1 MSNINPFLSSGKE
14 TEEFNP
20 FRYKADINPRS
31 PIGGLRMTSD
41 SRFLQGL
48 TTDSNPNDVKA
59 ANQGFWSELGNSL
72 VNFGGEVVLGAVEGA
87 GYLNPLQLITTAF
100 DSEKQ
105 FGNVISEWAAKKN
118 EELQQDMF
126 PVYNNTETA
135 DVSEWFFENFS
146 SIGSAISLMIPAM
159 AGTKALGA
167 TARAMR
173 GHKLLKAIGVAEGS
187 PVFNTAT
194 AGLETITMAGMSR
207 HAENMME
214 ATETYNTI
222 LEEAKQKGFS
232 DDLAK
237 QAAKEAAK
245 SVYNKNWT
253 LIMNDL
259 VQFGMINK
267 GWSTYSRKGKE
278 LALSN
283 ANKSTAKSIL
293 TQMGI
298 EGAEEGYQFITAEEQ
313 AREVAQKYGIREK
326 DYLSYPERLAKYAT
340 DENFL
345 TSVFFGALGGGVF
358 EVAGTAINNKF
369 AKQQQIANEL
379 RDTEYQKQLAVF
391 EGDKKKFLKI
401 EQEESYRFIFEL
413 LEQGRADHA
422 ESLFQ
427 MMVDTKPADDISQEE
442 AKEINAKG
450 QWGLEQLKGFESYFN
465 TVRKNNTGET
475 MRFLLAN
482 KAGRNIK
489 RASLDLRQQEVN
501 KELGRLTEDFKLTS
515 DLTKVLE
522 LSKDIESLEA
532 LKPED
537 LGIDKEI
544 KDNLL
549 KEKKDS
555 YALFLETVKT
565 NQSLT
570 EDQVKEKLNQVD
582 TSLLT
587 QNTFLK
593 SVEELQLA
601 QLNKDATLASN
612 PAKIQDKVNTLREE
626 TQNKELLTLTKKI
639 NKNTTEEELVQ
650 LKEAAKIINKD
661 KEFKEA
667 LAVKVKEI
675 QATASKIDEVNLEA
689 SLKTRWTDNSLLKA
703 KEVQEIT
710 NLAILNGGIPE
721 NTVVDEKYIAERYN
735 SDPVF
740 KTKLNNYF
748 KQSNSVVSVTKI
760 DLKKEPTNSDGVDVN
775 IKTKETTTQQNTVGY
790 PTNPWKTASLEF
802 KYENGSFTE
811 TENGLVLNT
820 SSLSQ
825 KINWGA
831 LNRGEIPVGSTLY
844 YEYDFNDS
852 FNKGTIKGF
861 EKIDANNAQIE
872 IVYYKDNNKTETN
885 RVILGA
891 VPIWTE
897 TKNFGSK
904 DNSNNLKAFKEKLW
918 SEVLN
923 TTNKIGRIT
932 LTPTT
937 KLKSYES
944 GPIHNLRQDSK
955 PLEQN
960 PLDIIGNNKLVLAIG
975 RQKTNGQAYLDF
987 GDVNHPYVNK
997 VTAQKNVEK
1006 GAVYMM
1012 IPDKSGNILPIKIFN
1027 KTLNTFPDLL
1037 AEVRSMAL
1045 SFKEITDATQRREA
1059 VDRISDIVSISDLYY
1074 SPNTQSYN
1082 LVLTDNKTK
1091 TIKTFTE
1098 ENAAEVLGQLRVQ
1111 IDVNKI
1117 NRTVNGEAYNSTVSK
1132 NGYIVTDLHPDYFH
1146 STRVIV
1152 EPYIPEVVKD
1162 APISEAKTTV
1172 EHSNIAGLN
1181 EKFSLN
1187 DVDFGITSIDL
1198 GDIGKFKEATDEDNY
1213 TPLNE
1218 GEIRDWFEKNLP
1230 QVPVEII
1237 PHLIEIK
1244 KNGGYAWGMF
1254 KDAAIILYNAAPN
1267 KIAYH
1272 EAFHAVFNLFL
1283 SPKEREA
1290 ILNEAS
1296 IRYGI
1301 PRSFDSVDTIARYNA
1316 VDFQLKSVNI
1326 LSSDKAIEWF
1336 KKRDKGQW
1344 KGEQFWQKLQQD
1356 LQIPKE
1362 QIELLKSL
1370 SVENP
1375 YNREEILTSLLAN
1388 YSYTVEI
1395 NTAFG
1400 PEAQKQLDDGGEGFI
1415 SNGVTYIVEQGYN
1428 RPEYLK
1434 IINGEPVSITIEEFE
1449 QAKKDSIVK
1458 EPTNIY
1464 GKGGINLVASRNNPR
1479 EAEMYRSEDGWVYQ
1493 ELKIN
1498 TPLITPSIK
1507 AHASFADDNTI
1518 GWIRLYYNTIT
1529 KVVEIQEIQSD
1540 LFQKGRD
1547 KKSLALQELLDVDFS
1562 SDTPKEIYSGEQEN
1576 QFLQLLNKDNNW
1588 VTFFIKSIIQDSAKK
1603 GYEKVLFPSGNTASK
1618 VEGHTTLEEFKKQ
1631 KEDRIKVL
1639 EQEFFDYTIE
1649 QDTDGR
1655 FYVVNNVGEKGVSY
1669 SKRERAEEF
1678 IDKIKKDRVKTR
1690 EEINQLKQE
1699 LERVEKEG
1707 FGALKPIY
1715 NFYENTVAN
1724 ILKKQ
1729 GYNPVLI
1736 TDEYGNTWQEITLT
1750 EQQKQEIIRLSSLD
1764 KSVYNTNDLKLEE
1777 KLADEFMEYVQ
1788 EDGANADSLS
1798 YNIRQF
1804 FRKLWTAIKSVFNKV
1819 DIDTLMYRINT
1830 GYYKDKQLPV
1840 KNTSP
1845 KYKVIEDPIVAR
1857 KRVAMINYQFF
1868 KALDNYRAKNP
1879 NFEGLSD
1886 TKLIEKIGKND
1897 YKLGLIT
1904 VYGSILNGLRQAEF
1918 KLPNTD
1924 PRKAK
1929 LQNLINQF
1937 FVENQ
1942 DKEISDVDGYF
1953 GKALADLRRYGLK
1966 YTPEGETNEQVL
1978 EDINNTSF
1986 EELYE
1991 EENFDTIHDKSR
2003 LTENPKDNFSYDV
2016 RKFLRKLEKYSI
2028 VNGEFVKGTSETND
2042 DLGFTSFANY
2052 DEIVN
2057 FLFNNLADV
2066 NTTNEMIAKLQEL
2079 QYKRPELR
2087 DVVVKALADEQFK
2100 TKLFVAFNK
2109 AYTPFLKVIRNI
2121 KELEFGNEISMRVFN
2136 ANRKNIKQLI
2146 IDEWNTN
2153 LKNSAGNNITKNG
2166 EIDTVKAKQYFDEYQ
2181 KIVEAIRKSRNITQE
2196 QANQLSTLLEN
2207 FGITISPKVFINEFI
2222 ERPTY
2227 YSTEGLT
2234 AVENLYNF
2242 IGGPRSLTTILTSI
2256 TASINPYEGDTA
2268 ESSSLISVSTTV
2280 ASNSL
2285 QLHLDSVINIEG
2297 EQVYSYA
2304 LPTFLSN
2311 LITDLKK
2318 NNNRKQLLE
2327 NWWFKSNA
2335 FLNDL
2340 DKEENYE
2347 LRENFSLAIL
2357 NGINLFDTN
2366 KGTAFS
2372 KMTEK
2377 DLAISDI
2384 ALFNSGKF
2392 AYYRVPILSDSP
2404 TSPTIRFKKYTKQEI
2419 VDNLYQVALA
2429 EKERIEKVDTYK
2441 ELGIKHWET
2450 RGKEYQFLTIFN
2462 DPNID
2467 INNIK
2472 AAKEAI
2478 TNWLNEEFKIE
2489 LDRLTT
2495 LEVIKGDQTS
2505 FFVTSNGNLVDNLKD
2520 YFYNKVHANVNIIQL
2535 TSIDLSF
2542 YKDSITFQKRNG
2554 QIYKLTDRLDT
2565 TAVWKDG
2572 TGVGQYYKSIYLKD
2586 VKEDTELFKNVNVT
2600 DAQSF
2605 IRLNRYK
2612 NIMIGIGKWTD
2623 QHESTYQKAQ
2633 KGAWSTGFSN
2643 FLPSSIKPF
2652 AFTHENIDGTDI
2664 IIPVQHKNSQA
2675 LLTPAMAKENPVL
2688 KKLLDYMDANNID
2701 EIQFADSAVKVGE
2714 YGAVT
2719 VEEFLKGAKPVI
2731 HILNN
2736 KDYGIQQRVPAKHLD
2751 IEVLLGTQ
2759 FKKLAL
2765 SEIPDNIE
2773 IMGMNKQE
2781 LFKTYQKLLT
2791 DNIIESYNTLSGEF
2805 QTIESVQKLLLEQ
2818 VRDRGLSESY
2828 AEALKIVIDQEGN
2841 KIFNIPLFDPIH
2853 GRRTQNILNAVIR
2866 NNVTKQK
2873 IAGASLTLV
2882 SSWGLDKKLKI
2893 VKNKEGGVEY
2903 MEVMLPAYTRKF
2915 FELKDKK
2922 GEVDIEQLQ
2931 KESPEVLELIGYRI
2945 PTEGW
2950 YSIKKMKIVGF
2961 TPDIMGSVA
2970 LLPYD
2975 ITTIAGEDFDI
2986 DKIYTILPTLEEV
2999 NWKLRKV
3006 KYNLDKPE
3014 TLSKVQRDNAL
3025 LDIINSIYSHPDMS
3039 SKVLTPGG
3047 FDTLKTL
3054 HNEIRDSYG
3063 ALIRQ
3068 DNIILPRTES
3078 KYFDINSNGGNLIG
3092 LAANHNSS
3100 HALTQYSKLG
3110 LTQSISFDGERRSS
3124 LHTTETTEQGRSVGQ
3139 NLAEFLGA
3147 FVDTAKDPVATG
3159 LNLNLFTFD
3168 SVALIIRAG
3177 FSLKT
3182 AMYFINQSILKNL
3195 VNQYNNQNKSEAKVD
3210 KIVTDLR
3217 QQLTKIIGD
3226 YPKSKMYDLSTKEL
3240 GKSFVS
3246 LANIPDPTAKRKAAL
3261 LQAKVLETFL
3271 ELRKTGKQLS
3281 ALIKA
3286 SKADTNGVGKTLAEN
3301 THFLESVG
3309 NVSKLKSLTGID
3321 SVLNIPLIDIS
3332 IEYGV
3337 KKPQEEILSR
3347 YFPYNGKLF
3356 KTLVNVLENNK
3367 GQELTADEINYVF
3380 NNFIHFYISD
3390 FSFFDETKKL
3400 YYINEYPA
3408 KFVALKK
3415 KYPEL
3420 ELIKYLAVKSKS
3432 SFNNLQ
3438 RIEFTSAATISNEQI
3453 ERLQDAWESMLGS
3466 DNVEIKGMAN
3476 DLLNYAFFTT
3486 YLGFK
3491 YTGFSHLTPINF
3503 LENLRNKEDVSYRDF
3518 VYRLQNEKD
3527 STHLIA
3533 NYLDQIYRH
3542 KSTYNTLLQT
3552 LKKED
3557 VTVTKKNKGGFVTS
3571 MKFDEAKS
3579 RSLGIY
3585 DEEGKVIRNRFLYE
3599 NSNGITYTFKYS
3611 GTTKNNE
3618 TVFNIQENLGYENHI
3633 VEFDKLNPAETNI
3646 PSNKIKSINADSYF
3660 DIDYDYTT
3668 LYSLENSQQNVKK
3681 ADENLNNILKTFAS
3695 SLGIKVEAHENLK
3708 SRLGIDAAGAADIY
3722 NKLILIS
3729 QNKENVN
3736 TLPEEIGH
3744 FAEAFTRGTSFHD
3757 SLMGL
3762 VQNTA
3767 EYKEVV
3773 NEYGEIYA
3781 GDITTLKRETIGK
3794 LIGKAIVKRY
3804 NETRKNT
3811 NNVVLQFLEALW
3823 NRFIGIFRK
3832 VDIADFNKEVNSI
3845 TEYIAEQIL
3854 AGNTNIFTNRNIKI
3868 GEVFYKLSSEKD
3880 INDNIETLKLGIDSI
3895 FKKLSLYE
3903 RKAGSTYLQREKDIF
3918 DKLIKDLNKEKY
3930 ELGLLRYLANARIEL
3945 DTVAKRYNQIGEI
3958 IKNGIPETLEEKRE
3972 LINTLRSAQNY
3983 VLGFESTLEKLATD
3997 KPFTNN
4003 SINVKASDT
4012 YVTTQALKNNYLK
4025 LGKTLLA
4032 DIFKSFSSNP
4042 KLKQDMEKALE
4053 VLEKDI
4059 SFTQRGLDALAESG
4073 DPILKI
4079 IDIIVKD
4086 SLNNYR
4092 VPLLEK
4098 AKSIVD
4104 MQQELEKA
4112 GIKSTNWMYERDF
4125 AGNLS
4130 GRMISKWNVAEYN
4143 KAKSAFFK
4151 SIGPKPEDAFKQR
4164 EWNRKVAEW
4173 FSINTQVN
4181 PNYKEVLENKKKEF
4195 ITRYGQRIGIR
4206 EYNAWVAKNSTE
4218 IYNPESG
4225 ERELRYIKE
4234 LAVPSDKYLSRQF
4247 AEIEN
4252 NPALKA
4258 YYDKYT
4264 NLLKEVESQLP
4275 EAYKLF
4281 GYMPQVRK
4289 DFFERLAFVDKNGER
4304 TLKSPKDYLNEGKET
4319 ILEAFKKQA
4328 GDDIEFGLTK
4338 LTDEKGNPVNFV
4350 PMFYTR
4356 PIDPTQLSTDASSS
4370 LIALVNSAYNYQA
4383 ISKVVDMV
4391 ELSKDILIE
4400 REILT
4405 GTFDPITYFKKEGE
4419 KGKQITIKGE
4429 NSKAF
4434 ARYQDYMEMV
4444 IYGNEKKDEKF
4455 AKLADT
4461 LNKYTSLSSLALNVY
4476 AGVANL
4482 AYGNIMTRMEA
4493 FAGELITNKDLLEAD
4508 KIYLSELPSTLK
4520 DIGARNVSNK
4530 LSLWSEYHNT
4540 LQDYN
4545 RELRDANTGRTNWFS
4560 RMFTQ
4565 SSLYFMNRSG
4575 EHYMQLKS
4583 SLALAQRIKVK
4594 DTEGNIMTLWE
4605 AYDVVN
4611 VGTEENPSYRLKL
4624 KEGLT
4629 KVGGEKATDLFKKEE
4644 NGKPLTQK
4652 DVNRFINRQNFLN
4665 KRLHG
4670 IYNDID
4676 KAAVHRYA
4684 IGRMGLLF
4692 RKWMKPG
4699 WNRRFEKLTYN
4710 EEGEIYTEGYYTTLW
4725 RVLKRSILELTELK
4739 DTLGTTDETIKA
4751 VEKANLI
4758 RVATEFSF
4766 MLATA
4771 AIASLATA
4779 YADDEDNWV
4788 AAFIAYEALRIHS
4801 ELQFYSNPQEAIRLA
4816 RSPLPAIR
4824 QIEKLQRLIE
4834 VWNWNDEMEKGK
4846 YKGLK
4851 NYEIIGI
4858 ELVPFAGTYYNARTP
4873 EEQLK
4878 FFSNNPPVLV
4888 SLTNTIIE

>member
-1098 ENAAEVLGQLRVQ
+1098 ENAVEVLGQLRVQ

-1198 GDIGKFKEATDEDNY
+1198 GDIGKFKEATDGDNY

-1218 GEIRDWFEKNLP
+1218 GEIRAWFEKNLP

-1464 GKGGINLVASRNNPR
+1464 GKGGMNLVASRNNPR

-1547 KKSLALQELLDVDFS
+1547 
-1562 SDTPKEIYSGEQEN
+1562 
-1576 QFLQLLNKDNNW
+1576 
-1588 VTFFIKSIIQDSAKK
+1588 
-1603 GYEKVLFPSGNTASK
+1603 
-1618 VEGHTTLEEFKKQ
+1618 
-1631 KEDRIKVL
+1631 
-1639 EQEFFDYTIE
+1639 
-1649 QDTDGR
+1649 
-1655 FYVVNNVGEKGVSY
+1655 
-1669 SKRERAEEF
+1669 
-1678 IDKIKKDRVKTR
+1678 
-1690 EEINQLKQE
+1690 
-1699 LERVEKEG
+1699 
-1707 FGALKPIY
+1707 
-1715 NFYENTVAN
+1715 
-1724 ILKKQ
+1724 
-1729 GYNPVLI
+1729 
-1736 TDEYGNTWQEITLT
+1736 
-1750 EQQKQEIIRLSSLD
+1750 
-1764 KSVYNTNDLKLEE
+1764 
-1777 KLADEFMEYVQ
+1777 
-1788 EDGANADSLS
+1788 
-1798 YNIRQF
+1798 
-1804 FRKLWTAIKSVFNKV
+1804 
-1819 DIDTLMYRINT
+1819 
-1830 GYYKDKQLPV
+1830 
-1840 KNTSP
+1840 
-1845 KYKVIEDPIVAR
+1845 
-1857 KRVAMINYQFF
+1857 
-1868 KALDNYRAKNP
+1868 
-1879 NFEGLSD
+1879 
-1886 TKLIEKIGKND
+1886 
-1897 YKLGLIT
+1897 
-1904 VYGSILNGLRQAEF
+1904 
-1918 KLPNTD
+1918 
-1924 PRKAK
+1924 
-1929 LQNLINQF
+1929 
-1937 FVENQ
+1937 
-1942 DKEISDVDGYF
+1942 
-1953 GKALADLRRYGLK
+1953 
-1966 YTPEGETNEQVL
+1966 
-1978 EDINNTSF
+1978 
-1986 EELYE
+1986 
-1991 EENFDTIHDKSR
+1991 
-2003 LTENPKDNFSYDV
+2003 
-2016 RKFLRKLEKYSI
+2016 
-2028 VNGEFVKGTSETND
+2028 
-2042 DLGFTSFANY
+2042 
-2052 DEIVN
+2052 
-2057 FLFNNLADV
+2057 
-2066 NTTNEMIAKLQEL
+2066 
-2079 QYKRPELR
+2079 
-2087 DVVVKALADEQFK
+2087 
-2100 TKLFVAFNK
+2100 
-2109 AYTPFLKVIRNI
+2109 
-2121 KELEFGNEISMRVFN
+2121 
-2136 ANRKNIKQLI
+2136 
-2146 IDEWNTN
+2146 
-2153 LKNSAGNNITKNG
+2153 
-2166 EIDTVKAKQYFDEYQ
+2166 
-2181 KIVEAIRKSRNITQE
+2181 
-2196 QANQLSTLLEN
+2196 
-2207 FGITISPKVFINEFI
+2207 
-2222 ERPTY
+2222 
-2227 YSTEGLT
+2227 
-2234 AVENLYNF
+2234 
-2242 IGGPRSLTTILTSI
+2242 
-2256 TASINPYEGDTA
+2256 
-2268 ESSSLISVSTTV
+2268 
-2280 ASNSL
+2280 
-2285 QLHLDSVINIEG
+2285 
-2297 EQVYSYA
+2297 
-2304 LPTFLSN
+2304 
-2311 LITDLKK
+2311 
-2318 NNNRKQLLE
+2318 
-2327 NWWFKSNA
+2327 
-2335 FLNDL
+2335 
-2340 DKEENYE
+2340 
-2347 LRENFSLAIL
+2347 
-2357 NGINLFDTN
+2357 
-2366 KGTAFS
+2366 
-2372 KMTEK
+2372 
-2377 DLAISDI
+2377 
-2384 ALFNSGKF
+2384 
-2392 AYYRVPILSDSP
+2392 
-2404 TSPTIRFKKYTKQEI
+2404 
-2419 VDNLYQVALA
+2419 
-2429 EKERIEKVDTYK
+2429 
-2441 ELGIKHWET
+2441 
-2450 RGKEYQFLTIFN
+2450 
-2462 DPNID
+2462 
-2467 INNIK
+2467 
-2472 AAKEAI
+2472 
-2478 TNWLNEEFKIE
+2478 
-2489 LDRLTT
+2489 
-2495 LEVIKGDQTS
+2495 
-2505 FFVTSNGNLVDNLKD
+2505 
-2520 YFYNKVHANVNIIQL
+2520 
-2535 TSIDLSF
+2535 
-2542 YKDSITFQKRNG
+2542 
-2554 QIYKLTDRLDT
+2554 
-2565 TAVWKDG
+2565 
-2572 TGVGQYYKSIYLKD
+2572 
-2586 VKEDTELFKNVNVT
+2586 
-2600 DAQSF
+2600 
-2605 IRLNRYK
+2605 
-2612 NIMIGIGKWTD
+2612 
-2623 QHESTYQKAQ
+2623 
-2633 KGAWSTGFSN
+2633 
-2643 FLPSSIKPF
+2643 
-2652 AFTHENIDGTDI
+2652 
-2664 IIPVQHKNSQA
+2664 
-2675 LLTPAMAKENPVL
+2675 
-2688 KKLLDYMDANNID
+2688 
-2701 EIQFADSAVKVGE
+2701 
-2714 YGAVT
+2714 
-2719 VEEFLKGAKPVI
+2719 
-2731 HILNN
+2731 
-2736 KDYGIQQRVPAKHLD
+2736 
-2751 IEVLLGTQ
+2751 
-2759 FKKLAL
+2759 
-2765 SEIPDNIE
+2765 
-2773 IMGMNKQE
+2773 
-2781 LFKTYQKLLT
+2781 
-2791 DNIIESYNTLSGEF
+2791 
-2805 QTIESVQKLLLEQ
+2805 
-2818 VRDRGLSESY
+2818 
-2828 AEALKIVIDQEGN
+2828 
-2841 KIFNIPLFDPIH
+2841 
-2853 GRRTQNILNAVIR
+2853 
-2866 NNVTKQK
+2866 
-2873 IAGASLTLV
+2873 
-2882 SSWGLDKKLKI
+2882 
-2893 VKNKEGGVEY
+2893 
-2903 MEVMLPAYTRKF
+2903 
-2915 FELKDKK
+2915 
-2922 GEVDIEQLQ
+2922 
-2931 KESPEVLELIGYRI
+2931 
-2945 PTEGW
+2945 
-2950 YSIKKMKIVGF
+2950 
-2961 TPDIMGSVA
+2961 
-2970 LLPYD
+2970 
-2975 ITTIAGEDFDI
+2975 
-2986 DKIYTILPTLEEV
+2986 
-2999 NWKLRKV
+2999 
-3006 KYNLDKPE
+3006 
-3014 TLSKVQRDNAL
+3014 
-3025 LDIINSIYSHPDMS
+3025 
-3039 SKVLTPGG
+3039 
-3047 FDTLKTL
+3047 
-3054 HNEIRDSYG
+3054 
-3063 ALIRQ
+3063 
-3068 DNIILPRTES
+3068 
-3078 KYFDINSNGGNLIG
+3078 
-3092 LAANHNSS
+3092 
-3100 HALTQYSKLG
+3100 
-3110 LTQSISFDGERRSS
+3110 
-3124 LHTTETTEQGRSVGQ
+3124 
-3139 NLAEFLGA
+3139 
-3147 FVDTAKDPVATG
+3147 
-3159 LNLNLFTFD
+3159 
-3168 SVALIIRAG
+3168 
-3177 FSLKT
+3177 
-3182 AMYFINQSILKNL
+3182 
-3195 VNQYNNQNKSEAKVD
+3195 
-3210 KIVTDLR
+3210 
-3217 QQLTKIIGD
+3217 
-3226 YPKSKMYDLSTKEL
+3226 
-3240 GKSFVS
+3240 
-3246 LANIPDPTAKRKAAL
+3246 
-3261 LQAKVLETFL
+3261 
-3271 ELRKTGKQLS
+3271 
-3281 ALIKA
+3281 
-3286 SKADTNGVGKTLAEN
+3286 
-3301 THFLESVG
+3301 
-3309 NVSKLKSLTGID
+3309 
-3321 SVLNIPLIDIS
+3321 
-3332 IEYGV
+3332 
-3337 KKPQEEILSR
+3337 
-3347 YFPYNGKLF
+3347 
-3356 KTLVNVLENNK
+3356 
-3367 GQELTADEINYVF
+3367 
-3380 NNFIHFYISD
+3380 
-3390 FSFFDETKKL
+3390 
-3400 YYINEYPA
+3400 
-3408 KFVALKK
+3408 
-3415 KYPEL
+3415 
-3420 ELIKYLAVKSKS
+3420 
-3432 SFNNLQ
+3432 
-3438 RIEFTSAATISNEQI
+3438 
-3453 ERLQDAWESMLGS
+3453 
-3466 DNVEIKGMAN
+3466 
-3476 DLLNYAFFTT
+3476 
-3486 YLGFK
+3486 
-3491 YTGFSHLTPINF
+3491 
-3503 LENLRNKEDVSYRDF
+3503 
-3518 VYRLQNEKD
+3518 
-3527 STHLIA
+3527 
-3533 NYLDQIYRH
+3533 
-3542 KSTYNTLLQT
+3542 
-3552 LKKED
+3552 
-3557 VTVTKKNKGGFVTS
+3557 
-3571 MKFDEAKS
+3571 
-3579 RSLGIY
+3579 
-3585 DEEGKVIRNRFLYE
+3585 
-3599 NSNGITYTFKYS
+3599 
-3611 GTTKNNE
+3611 
-3618 TVFNIQENLGYENHI
+3618 
-3633 VEFDKLNPAETNI
+3633 
-3646 PSNKIKSINADSYF
+3646 
-3660 DIDYDYTT
+3660 
-3668 LYSLENSQQNVKK
+3668 
-3681 ADENLNNILKTFAS
+3681 
-3695 SLGIKVEAHENLK
+3695 
-3708 SRLGIDAAGAADIY
+3708 
-3722 NKLILIS
+3722 
-3729 QNKENVN
+3729 
-3736 TLPEEIGH
+3736 
-3744 FAEAFTRGTSFHD
+3744 
-3757 SLMGL
+3757 
-3762 VQNTA
+3762 
-3767 EYKEVV
+3767 
-3773 NEYGEIYA
+3773 
-3781 GDITTLKRETIGK
+3781 
-3794 LIGKAIVKRY
+3794 
-3804 NETRKNT
+3804 
-3811 NNVVLQFLEALW
+3811 
-3823 NRFIGIFRK
+3823 
-3832 VDIADFNKEVNSI
+3832 
-3845 TEYIAEQIL
+3845 
-3854 AGNTNIFTNRNIKI
+3854 
-3868 GEVFYKLSSEKD
+3868 
-3880 INDNIETLKLGIDSI
+3880 
-3895 FKKLSLYE
+3895 
-3903 RKAGSTYLQREKDIF
+3903 
-3918 DKLIKDLNKEKY
+3918 
-3930 ELGLLRYLANARIEL
+3930 
-3945 DTVAKRYNQIGEI
+3945 
-3958 IKNGIPETLEEKRE
+3958 
-3972 LINTLRSAQNY
+3972 
-3983 VLGFESTLEKLATD
+3983 
-3997 KPFTNN
+3997 
-4003 SINVKASDT
+4003 
-4012 YVTTQALKNNYLK
+4012 
-4025 LGKTLLA
+4025 
-4032 DIFKSFSSNP
+4032 
-4042 KLKQDMEKALE
+4042 
-4053 VLEKDI
+4053 
-4059 SFTQRGLDALAESG
+4059 
-4073 DPILKI
+4073 
-4079 IDIIVKD
+4079 
-4086 SLNNYR
+4086 
-4092 VPLLEK
+4092 
-4098 AKSIVD
+4098 
-4104 MQQELEKA
+4104 
-4112 GIKSTNWMYERDF
+4112 
-4125 AGNLS
+4125 
-4130 GRMISKWNVAEYN
+4130 
-4143 KAKSAFFK
+4143 
-4151 SIGPKPEDAFKQR
+4151 
-4164 EWNRKVAEW
+4164 
-4173 FSINTQVN
+4173 
-4181 PNYKEVLENKKKEF
+4181 
-4195 ITRYGQRIGIR
+4195 
-4206 EYNAWVAKNSTE
+4206 
-4218 IYNPESG
+4218 
-4225 ERELRYIKE
+4225 
-4234 LAVPSDKYLSRQF
+4234 
-4247 AEIEN
+4247 
-4252 NPALKA
+4252 
-4258 YYDKYT
+4258 
-4264 NLLKEVESQLP
+4264 
-4275 EAYKLF
+4275 
-4281 GYMPQVRK
+4281 
-4289 DFFERLAFVDKNGER
+4289 
-4304 TLKSPKDYLNEGKET
+4304 
-4319 ILEAFKKQA
+4319 
-4328 GDDIEFGLTK
+4328 
-4338 LTDEKGNPVNFV
+4338 
-4350 PMFYTR
+4350 
-4356 PIDPTQLSTDASSS
+4356 
-4370 LIALVNSAYNYQA
+4370 
-4383 ISKVVDMV
+4383 
-4391 ELSKDILIE
+4391 
-4400 REILT
+4400 
-4405 GTFDPITYFKKEGE
+4405 
-4419 KGKQITIKGE
+4419 
-4429 NSKAF
+4429 
-4434 ARYQDYMEMV
+4434 
-4444 IYGNEKKDEKF
+4444 
-4455 AKLADT
+4455 
-4461 LNKYTSLSSLALNVY
+4461 
-4476 AGVANL
+4476 
-4482 AYGNIMTRMEA
+4482 
-4493 FAGELITNKDLLEAD
+4493 
-4508 KIYLSELPSTLK
+4508 
-4520 DIGARNVSNK
+4520 
-4530 LSLWSEYHNT
+4530 
-4540 LQDYN
+4540 
-4545 RELRDANTGRTNWFS
+4545 
-4560 RMFTQ
+4560 
-4565 SSLYFMNRSG
+4565 
-4575 EHYMQLKS
+4575 
-4583 SLALAQRIKVK
+4583 
-4594 DTEGNIMTLWE
+4594 
-4605 AYDVVN
+4605 
-4611 VGTEENPSYRLKL
+4611 
-4624 KEGLT
+4624 
-4629 KVGGEKATDLFKKEE
+4629 
-4644 NGKPLTQK
+4644 
-4652 DVNRFINRQNFLN
+4652 
-4665 KRLHG
+4665 
-4670 IYNDID
+4670 
-4676 KAAVHRYA
+4676 
-4684 IGRMGLLF
+4684 
-4692 RKWMKPG
+4692 
-4699 WNRRFEKLTYN
+4699 
-4710 EEGEIYTEGYYTTLW
+4710 
-4725 RVLKRSILELTELK
+4725 
-4739 DTLGTTDETIKA
+4739 
-4751 VEKANLI
+4751 
-4758 RVATEFSF
+4758 
-4766 MLATA
+4766 
-4771 AIASLATA
+4771 
-4779 YADDEDNWV
+4779 
-4788 AAFIAYEALRIHS
+4788 
-4801 ELQFYSNPQEAIRLA
+4801 
-4816 RSPLPAIR
+4816 
-4824 QIEKLQRLIE
+4824 
-4834 VWNWNDEMEKGK
+4834 
-4846 YKGLK
+4846 
-4851 NYEIIGI
+4851 
-4858 ELVPFAGTYYNARTP
+4858 
-4873 EEQLK
+4873 
-4878 FFSNNPPVLV
+4878 
-4888 SLTNTIIE
+4888 